1 MHKKVRKLAGINQTV
16 LITKFIG
23 SGLYRNPEILIL
35 DEATSAS
42 EPRSEEQVQKTLE
55 WFHTQSKTIIIIAH
69 WMKMMR
75 KCNPILVLDQGILVE
90 TGNNAELLAARGKY
104 FEMNQ
109 II

>member
-35 DEATSAS
+35 DATSAS
-42 EPRSEEQVQKTLE
+42 EPRSEEQVQETLE
-55 WFHTQSKTIIIIAH
+55 WFHTQGKTIIIIAH
-69 WMKMMR
+69 RMKMMR

-90 TGNNAELLAARGKY
+90 TGNNAELLVARGKY